1 MNTLLLH
8 PSDVLFFRDGR
19 PMGGSLSGHGAAWP
33 LPTVTNAALHAALW
47 RALVDDAILND
58 KGEPIK
64 VHGHDHHRPKGGVVT
79 DVRKFGSLVTAG
91 PFPVLKSGE
100 WLFPRPLDTGVTEK
114 TEGQPELSSTAVTTQ
129 PLEKGFDHAGSSLP
143 APLKYAAASNLPPTK
158 ATPHAWWTRGA
169 WEAYLK
175 GEAMT
180 AEASTGGAKDSGHF
194 HNDSAFSDAES
205 TFGIGIDSDTQTQD
219 GERFYS
225 AHYLRLKPDCRLGVF
240 AEAQDKIKNECTNKR
255 DLIGAI
261 FPNSGSR
268 TPIIVGGQQRA
279 CTVERECGQPV
290 CLPQG
295 KAGDFTVGSNG
306 KHLVKWVLLTPA
318 IFPGI
323 TAGTSKRGTERKA
336 HPGGWLP
343 TWVCPDTGKVLLQT
357 IDEVERKRRRSLNA
371 AGKGYD
377 SNPNIQATLVAA
389 IVGKA
394 VTVTGYA
401 LPHEAA
407 ERQQGGAKPTL
418 LAVPAGSVYYFECE
432 SAEAAAALA
441 SVLNW
446 HGAHAEAG
454 SQETIRNRRSTL
466 MGEKGFGLGVCGTWQ
481 FHSGRIPVAKA

>member
-47 RALVDDAILND
+47 RAEL
-58 KGEPIK
+58 KE
-64 VHGHDHHRPKGGVVT
+64 VHEHRRGRSGNYSEQR
-79 DVRKFGSLVTAG
+79 DRKFGSLVTAG
-91 PFPVLKSGE
+91 PFPVLVGGTKEKSQT

-114 TEGQPELSSTAVTTQ
+114 SEGQPELSSTAVTTQ
-129 PLEKGFDHAGSSLP
+129 PLEKDFNRPGSSLP
-143 APLKYAAASNLPPTK
+143 APLKYAAASNLQPTK
-158 ATPHAWWTRGA
+158 ATPHAWWSREA

-175 GEAMT
+175 ADGKPMT
-180 AEASTGGAKDSGHF
+180 AEASEAGPKESGHF

-205 TFGIGIDSDTQTQD
+205 SFGIGMAPDTQTQD

-225 AHYLRLKPDCRLGVF
+225 AHYLRLKPGCRLGLF
-240 AEAQDKIKNECTNKR
+240 AEAKDKDFRDSDHKN

-261 FPNSGSR
+261 FPNSGNR

-279 CTVERECGQPV
+279 CTVERDCAQPV

-295 KAGDFTVGSNG
+295 KSGDFTVGSNG

-318 IFPGI
+318 IFPAI
-323 TAGTSKRGTERKA
+323 SAGVSKRGTERKA

-357 IDEVERKRRRSLNA
+357 IDEAERKRRRSLNA

-377 SNPNIQATLVAA
+377 STPNIPATLVAA
-389 IVGKA
+389 LVGKP

-401 LPHEAA
+401 LPHEAT
-407 ERQQGGAKPTL
+407 ERPQGGPKPTH
-418 LAVPAGSVYYFECE
+418 LAVPAGSVYHFECE
-432 SAEAAAALA
+432 TAEAAAALA
-441 SVLNW
+441 NALNW
-446 HGAHAEAG
+446 HGAPTGTEPPK
-454 SQETIRNRRSTL
+454 TIRNRRSTL

-481 FHSGRIPVAKA
+481 FHSGKCPAPQA